1 MYLESVKCLMSRDR
15 MVIPYAGNGS
25 SALARYHRERRA
37 SILFAQKSRAGARK
51 DPNDPKDPAA
61 ISSAHPNILG
71 KSECEER
78 DWPRPPRNDFAS
90 IILGF
95 VERRYWSRSVYLSD
109 LLSRPRHR
117 GMKNPAKCSTA
128 RRDISE

>member
-1 MYLESVKCLMSRDR
+1 MQGMEFGVGQVPGKKGFNPICTKVQSR
-15 MVIPYAGNGS
+15 G
-25 SALARYHRERRA
+25 E
-37 SILFAQKSRAGARK
+37 K
-51 DPNDPKDPAA
+51 DPKDPKDPA

-95 VERRYWSRSVYLSD
+95 VERRYWSRSVYRSD
-109 LLSRPRHR
+109 LSQPASSP
-117 GMKNPAKCSTA
+117 GMKYPAKRSTA